1 MNTKAKDKTNSKGLQ
16 KASSMTLSVSSTVW
30 YLVRLNLLFII
41 FCVPVITAPAAAA
54 AMTKVLVKI
63 SKGEDADLWRVYW
76 PEFKA
81 DFFMAFKAGLI
92 IVASAAAVGVIGYL
106 MMQLRGFV
114 GAMGIAFIIV
124 FGLWLY
130 TAVCY
135 LFVLMTT
142 VKLSLKNCLR
152 NAVLLA
158 ILEPKQNLMLMIPL
172 VLMIACVL
180 LFPIS
185 LPLLLF
191 VMFSLSQLIV
201 CTVTGKVIQKRI
213 IAPYKTHSVSQ
224 NDTAKI

>member
-16 KASSMTLSVSSTVW
+16 KASGITLSVSSTAW

-54 AMTKVLVKI
+54 AMTKVLAKI
-63 SKGEDADLWRVYW
+63 SKGEEADLWRVYW

-81 DFFMAFKAGLI
+81 NFFIALKAGLVFI
-92 IVASAAAVGVIGYL
+92 ALAAAVGSIGY
-106 MMQLRGFV
+106 MVMQFYGFI
-114 GAMGIAFIIV
+114 GALGIAFIIV

-130 TAVCY
+130 TAACY
-135 LFVLMTT
+135 LFVLITT
-142 VKLSLKNCLR
+142 VELSLKNCLR

-158 ILEPKQNLMLMIPL
+158 ILEPKQNLLLLIPLTLMIS
-172 VLMIACVL
+172 CVL

-191 VMFSLSQLIV
+191 MMFSLSQLIV

-224 NDTAKI
+224 NDTAQI